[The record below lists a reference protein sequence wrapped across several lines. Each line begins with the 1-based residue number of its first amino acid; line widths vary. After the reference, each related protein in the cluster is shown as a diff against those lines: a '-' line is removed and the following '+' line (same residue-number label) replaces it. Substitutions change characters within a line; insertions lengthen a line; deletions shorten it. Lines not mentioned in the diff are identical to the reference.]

1 MKEEGGKRRY
11 GSRDFGLLCLS
22 TLERTKEKNSPEE
35 REALGIERETFSIVG
50 V

>member
-35 REALGIERETFSIVG
+35 REALGIERETFSIVR

>member
-11 GSRDFGLLCLS
+11 GLRDFGLCLS
-22 TLERTKEKNSPEE
+22 TFERTKEKNSPEE